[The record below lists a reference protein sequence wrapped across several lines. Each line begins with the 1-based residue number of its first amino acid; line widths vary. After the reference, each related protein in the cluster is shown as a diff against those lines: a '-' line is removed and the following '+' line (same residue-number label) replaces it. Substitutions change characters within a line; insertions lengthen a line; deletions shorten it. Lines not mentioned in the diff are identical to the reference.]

1 MLKRKVKLLAVF
13 FDKKNLFEFSS
24 NFYSTPSIVEVI
36 KTPLTMTLN
45 DENPNLNQYW
55 YSERTRETLCTA
67 IRESI
72 SLKGGSEARV
82 AFLSTPSLYFT
93 LSDEERKQCTLLDY
107 DTTLSSQNC
116 KSYKFYDFNYPAS
129 IDANL
134 RGSFDVIVIDPPFI
148 SPSVWKS
155 YAITVSLLAKEGAH
169 IICTTVAENEALLER
184 LFMCQKTNFQP
195 SIPNLTYQYNT
206 YANFESSALS
216 TTNAELE

>member
-1 MLKRKVKLLAVF
+1 
-13 FDKKNLFEFSS
+13 
-24 NFYSTPSIVEVI
+24 
-36 KTPLTMTLN
+36 MTLK

-55 YSERTRETLCTA
+55 FSEQTRETLCNA
-67 IRESI
+67 VRDSI
-72 SLKGGSEARV
+72 SLKGGSNVRV

-116 KSYKFYDFNYPAS
+116 KSYVFYDFNYPTS

-134 RGSFDVIVIDPPFI
+134 RGLFDVIVIDPPFI
-148 SPSVWKS
+148 SQSVWKS
-155 YAITVSLLAKEGAH
+155 YATTVTLLAKEGAH
-169 IICTTVAENEALLER
+169 IICTTVAENEALMER
-184 LFMCQKTNFQP
+184 LFMCQKNKFQP

-206 YANFESSALS
+206 YANFECSALS

>member
-1 MLKRKVKLLAVF
+1 MWIDCLECSTYEPVLRVLL
-13 FDKKNLFEFSS
+13 SS
-24 NFYSTPSIVEVI
+24 NFYHLPQH
-36 KTPLTMTLN
+36 LALLNMTLK

-55 YSERTRETLCTA
+55 FSEDTRETLCNA
-67 IRESI
+67 VRESI
-72 SLKGGSEARV
+72 SLKGGSTTRV

-116 KSYKFYDFNYPAS
+116 DSYVFYDFNYPTS

-134 RGSFDVIVIDPPFI
+134 RGLFDVIVIDPPFI
-148 SPSVWKS
+148 SQSVWES

-169 IICTTVAENEALLER
+169 IICTTVAENEALMKR
-184 LFMCQKTNFQP
+184 LFNCHKTNFAP
-195 SIPNLTYQYNT
+195 SVPNLTYQYNT